1 MSIEIAP
8 LDAEHIA
15 ACAAIMAETALWRD
29 TYGVTA
35 ERAAQALQAASD
47 DTDQTLCVALDPA
60 AVVVGFACYAR
71 RGAFHHGSYLRLL
84 AVHPAYRGQR
94 LGEQLV
100 QHVEANVLDETPHLF
115 LLATAHNQG
124 AQRFYQRLGYQHV
137 GALPDFVIPGITEYI
152 FWKCLA

>member
-1 MSIEIAP
+1 MSVEIAP
-8 LDAEHIA
+8 LDADHVA

-35 ERAAQALQAASD
+35 ERAERALRTALD
-47 DTDQTLCVALDPA
+47 DTVQTLCVALDSA
-60 AVVVGFACYAR
+60 SVVVGFACYAR
-71 RGAFHHGSYLRLL
+71 RGAFFHGSYLRLL
-84 AVHPAYRGQR
+84 AVHPDHRGQR
-94 LGEQLV
+94 IGEQLLH
-100 QHVEANVLDETPHLF
+100 HVEANVLNETPNLF
-115 LLATAHNQG
+115 LLATEHNQG